1 MMASR
6 LDELVRYYESLTAQ
20 SVARMG
26 DFYAADAY
34 FKDPFNEVRTLPD
47 IQAIFAR
54 MFEVVES
61 PRFVITE
68 RIVGEQSVA
77 LTWDFDFGM
86 RGRAI
91 RVHGASVLRFD
102 AAGRVQYHRDYWD
115 AAEELYERLPVLGVL
130 MRWLKRRAG

>member
-115 AAEELYERLPVLGVL
+115 AAEELYEKLPVLGVL

>member
-6 LDELVRYYESLTAQ
+6 LDELVRYYESLTGQ

-115 AAEELYERLPVLGVL
+115 AAEELYEKLPVLGVL